1 MRRSA
6 DDFAALAGRFHAL
19 SRVLG
24 ERARGGDAAGRY
36 GPGWL
41 DPSMI
46 ESLVLDLAPGA
57 ATAGP
62 PILRVALRDGV
73 PGHALPH
80 RWQAAPGVRPLT
92 LLPVR
97 APRAMAQL
105 GLQVRRDALPLAVGT
120 ATALVRD
127 RQAPDRNYV
136 LTSGH
141 VMAPGPDAAVSD
153 IALIGGATIGYL
165 AEWQPAL
172 GGEAFPT
179 RVDGAL
185 VEVVAEDAVALRAV
199 LADLPRGVGSRIFLD
214 QPVRVRRV
222 QDALAGLLKTH
233 WSGYV
238 DLPDVSPGYP
248 DYFLASA
255 VGYASA
261 EPTLGGDSG
270 AAVWNTDD
278 TLAGM
283 HIGALPDAQPGHA
296 NAVMSP
302 IEPVLDWFN
311 VQPYTRNDPARLPA
325 PAAQPTPGTVAGVGP
340 AAGDDDEQVTIVAC
354 TLWGEARGE
363 GRAGMKAVAA
373 VIVNRVRV
381 RGGAFTFAQVCQ
393 ARKQFSCWN
402 EDDPNRRRLDRLPRE
417 PDEIY
422 RRACDIAREAIA
434 GRLVDPTRGAT
445 HYVAATLRRRPPWLA
460 GKQPCVVIGGHEFY
474 NDID

>member
-1 MRRSA
+1 MSRRRSEVTA
-6 DDFAALAGRFHAL
+6 WAARFHAL
-19 SRVLG
+19 SRLLG
-24 ERARGGDAAGRY
+24 ERVRGEDTDGRR

-46 ESLVLDLAPGA
+46 ESLTLDLSPSRQPLS
-57 ATAGP
+57 P
-62 PILRVALRDGV
+62 PVLRVALRDGV
-73 PGHALPH
+73 PGRALPRCWRDSPH
-80 RWQAAPGVRPLT
+80 TAPLSLRPE
-92 LLPVR
+92 R
-97 APRAMAQL
+97 APRAVAQL
-105 GLQVRRDALPLAVGT
+105 GVQISRDALPLAVGT

-136 LTSGH
+136 LTCGH
-141 VMAPGPDAAVSD
+141 VMAPGPEAAVSD
-153 IALIGGATIGYL
+153 IARIGGATIGYL

-172 GGEAFPT
+172 GGDALPT
-179 RVDGAL
+179 HVDGAL
-185 VEVVAEDAVALRAV
+185 VEVATEDAVSLRAD
-199 LADLPRGVGSRIFLD
+199 AFQLPTGVGNRVFLD

-255 VGYASA
+255 VGYAA
-261 EPTLGGDSG
+261 AQPTLGGDSG

-283 HIGALPDAQPGHA
+283 HIGALPDAEPGRA

-311 VQPYTRNDPARLPA
+311 VQPYTRTDPARLPA
-325 PAAQPTPGTVAGVGP
+325 PALAPAPACGVQ
-340 AAGDDDEQVTIVAC
+340 ADDDKQVEIVAC

-363 GRAGMKAVAA
+363 GLAGMRAVAA
-373 VIVNRVRV
+373 VIVNRVRA
-381 RGGAFTFAQVCQ
+381 RGGALNFAQVCL
-393 ARKQFSCWN
+393 ARRQFSCWN

-417 PDEIY
+417 PDAIY
-422 RRACDIAREAIA
+422 RQACDIAREALA
-434 GRLVDPTRGAT
+434 GRLTDPTRGAT
-445 HYVAATLRRRPPWLA
+445 HYVAVTLRRRPSWLS
-460 GKQPCVVIGGHEFY
+460 GKQPCIVIGGHEFY